1 MKFAA
6 ALNSISSQSLSIFI
20 MLLGVGLFVL
30 ASHTD
35 DHDTKAAILT
45 AASSLFTGSFALLKT
60 STSASAGESGGADST
75 VETQDGPSGPLT
87 ITAERPQPDTGVK

>member
-1 MKFAA
+1 MNFTT

-30 ASHTD
+30 ASHTG

-60 STSASAGESGGADST
+60 STSAST
-75 VETQDGPSGPLT
+75 VETHSTATSVESHDVRNPALT
-87 ITAERPQPDTGVK
+87 ITAERAQTNTGEK

>member
-1 MKFAA
+1 MNFTT

-30 ASHTD
+30 ASHTG
-35 DHDTKAAILT
+35 DHDTKTAILT

-60 STSASAGESGGADST
+60 STAST
-75 VETQDGPSGPLT
+75 VETHSTATSVESHDVLNPALT
-87 ITAERPQPDTGVK
+87 ITAEQAQTNTGEK

>member
-1 MKFAA
+1 MKFTA
-6 ALNSISSQSLSIFI
+6 ALNSISSQSLSVFI

-30 ASHTD
+30 ASHTG

-60 STSASAGESGGADST
+60 SSSASTVEKSTTST
-75 VETQDGPSGPLT
+75 VETHDGPSGSLT
-87 ITAERPQPDTGVK
+87 ITAERPPTNTGAK

>member
-1 MKFAA
+1 MKFTA
-6 ALNSISSQSLSIFI
+6 ALNSISSQSLSVFI

-30 ASHTD
+30 ASHTG

-60 STSASAGESGGADST
+60 SSSAST
-75 VETQDGPSGPLT
+75 VEKSTASTEEIHDGPG
-87 ITAERPQPDTGVK
+87 AH

>member
-1 MKFAA
+1 MKFTT
-6 ALNSISSQSLSIFI
+6 ALNAISSQSLSVFI

-30 ASHTD
+30 ASHTG

-60 STSASAGESGGADST
+60 STSASTVETRSTAST
-75 VETQDGPSGPLT
+75 VEIHDGPSGSLT
-87 ITAERPQPDTGVK
+87 ITAERPPTETGAK

>member
-1 MKFAA
+1 MKFTA
-6 ALNSISSQSLSIFI
+6 ALNSISSQSLSVFI

-30 ASHTD
+30 ASHTG

-60 STSASAGESGGADST
+60 SSSAST
-75 VETQDGPSGPLT
+75 VEKSTASTVEIHDGPSGSLT
-87 ITAERPQPDTGVK
+87 ITAEQPPTNTGAK